1 MEFDVAT
8 AALLA
13 VAGLL
18 LLGLLMQLIGHHG
31 DRASRLAFQLWNL
44 ALVLQGL
51 GLGVLALRDR
61 LPETLAVI
69 LGNGVL
75 AAGLTVL
82 VAAVLV
88 IGELRFWRW
97 LVLIP
102 LVHTAILAWYVV
114 AENSLHM
121 RIIVGSL
128 GMALLLAIAALA
140 VLLAPGL
147 RGLRSA
153 RVLVAVLGFGV
164 LSVAGRAVYEIF
176 TRFPM
181 RSYFDTTPFEVL
193 VHAFINFAPL
203 QMTLCFLLILRDR
216 SQQQL
221 ERVAA
226 LDPLLGIANRRNF
239 AQRGLALLAQNQ
251 RQQTAV
257 ALVLI
262 DIDHFKLVN
271 DRCGHQIGDEAL
283 KAVVAALQRHL
294 RPADVLGRHGGEE
307 FIVLLDR
314 TDQEAA
320 TLVAER
326 LRQAVAAIRFEHQG
340 ELLPL
345 RISLGVAV
353 AEAAHDR
360 LLGEADLQQ
369 LIRRADAALYAA
381 KQGGRDRWCLG

>member
-1 MEFDVAT
+1 MEFDAAT

-18 LLGLLMQLIGHHG
+18 MLGLLMQLVGHHG
-31 DRASRLAFQLWNL
+31 DRPSRLGFQLWNL
-44 ALVLQGL
+44 ALLLQGSGL
-51 GLGVLALRDR
+51 GLLALRDK
-61 LPETLAVI
+61 LPEALAVI
-69 LGNGVL
+69 LGNGLL

-82 VAAVLV
+82 VAAVLA

-102 LVHTAILAWYVV
+102 LAHTVAMAWFVL
-114 AENSLHM
+114 AENNLHL
-121 RIIVGSL
+121 RIIIASV
-128 GMALLLAIAALA
+128 GMALLLAITALA

-164 LSVAGRAVYEIF
+164 LTLSGRALYAAF
-176 TRFPM
+176 TDFPM

-221 ERVAA
+221 EKVAA

-239 AQRGLALLAQNQ
+239 AQRALALMAQNQ
-251 RQQTAV
+251 RQRSAV

-262 DIDHFKLVN
+262 DIDHFKTVN
-271 DRCGHQIGDEAL
+271 DRGGHQVGDEAL
-283 KAVVAALQRHL
+283 KAVVTALQAHL

-307 FIVLLDR
+307 FVVLLDR
-314 TDQEAA
+314 TDQDGAV
-320 TLVAER
+320 LVAER
-326 LRQAVAAIRFEHQG
+326 LRLAVAAIQFEHRG
-340 ELLPL
+340 EPLPL
-345 RISLGVAV
+345 RISLGIAV
-353 AEAAHDR
+353 ADATDQHS
-360 LLGEADLQQ
+360 LGEADLQQ

-381 KQGGRDRWCLG
+381 KHSGRDRWRLG